1 MLSVTWKNPYFQPQL
16 TNLDIFWL
24 RLVTFSVLIRPM
36 MTRNVLGWVL
46 EVKTLIYQDILI
58 GENKSALSDMEKVI
72 FSAPIDQYG

>member
-1 MLSVTWKNPYFQPQL
+1 MEKPIFSAPIDQPGQF
-16 TNLDIFWL
+16 FWL

-58 GENKSALSDMEKVI
+58 GANKSALPDMEKTHI
-72 FSAPIDQYG
+72 SSPN